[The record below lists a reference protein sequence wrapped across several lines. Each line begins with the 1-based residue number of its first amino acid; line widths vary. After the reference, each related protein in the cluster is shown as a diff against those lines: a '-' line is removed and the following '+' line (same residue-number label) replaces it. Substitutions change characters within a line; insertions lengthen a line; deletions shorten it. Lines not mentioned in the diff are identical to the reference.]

1 MASWFLSAMARL
13 ASAAVR
19 NRLCLAGAAAALACV
34 AAMDATAAPPTA
46 SPRRVVS
53 TNVCTDQLAMLVA
66 GEGQLYSVSN
76 LASDERTSAL
86 ASQAGSYA
94 VNNGFAEE
102 IFTMKPDLVLAG
114 TYTSQATVD
123 LLKRLGFRVEQFAPA
138 ASFDDIRT
146 DLTRMGQLLGREE
159 RAASLVA
166 QMDADLEALR
176 SRPVAGKSVALYYA
190 NGYTAGAGTLA
201 DAVIRAAG
209 LRNIGAGLTGTVRLP
224 LELLVLADPDLVV
237 AGDGSYRAPALAT
250 EAYAH
255 PAFRA
260 LAGEAV
266 ASPGQ
271 YWICGAPFTVEAARR
286 LQDAALAGQGADK

>member
-1 MASWFLSAMARL
+1 MAGGFLSAMARL
-13 ASAAVR
+13 AGVAAGG
-19 NRLCLAGAAAALACV
+19 RLRQAGAIFALVCIAV
-34 AAMDATAAPPTA
+34 MGATAA
-46 SPRRVVS
+46 PRRVVS
-53 TNVCTDQLAMLVA
+53 MNVCTDQIAMLVA
-66 GEGQLYSVSN
+66 GEGQLYSVSK
-76 LASDERTSAL
+76 LASDQRTSAL
-86 ASQAGSYA
+86 ASQAGRYV

-114 TYTSQATVD
+114 NFTSQATVD

-138 ASFDDIRT
+138 ASFDDIRA

-166 QMDADLEALR
+166 QMDQDLEALR
-176 SRPVAGKSVALYYA
+176 SRSVADESVALYYA
-190 NGYTAGAGTLA
+190 NSYTSGTGTLA
-201 DAVIRAAG
+201 DAVVRAAG
-209 LRNIGAGLTGTVRLP
+209 LRNIGETLGLTGTVKLP

-237 AGDGSYRAPALAT
+237 AGDGSYREPALAT

-286 LQDAALAGQGADK
+286 LQDAALAGQGANK

>member
-1 MASWFLSAMARL
+1 MASGLFSAMARL
-13 ASAAVR
+13 AGLAAR
-19 NRLCLAGAAAALACV
+19 SRFYQAGAIVALGCV
-34 AAMDATAAPPTA
+34 AAMDATAL
-46 SPRRVVS
+46 PRRVVS
-53 TNVCTDQLAMLVA
+53 MNVCTDQLAMLVA
-66 GEGQLYSVSN
+66 GEGQLYSVSD
-76 LASDERTSAL
+76 LASDERTSVL
-86 ASQAGSYA
+86 ASQAGRYA
-94 VNNGFAEE
+94 VNHGFAEE
-102 IFTMKPDLVLAG
+102 IFMMKPDLVLAG
-114 TYTSQATVD
+114 TFTSQATVD

-138 ASFDDIRT
+138 ASFDDIRA

-159 RAASLVA
+159 KAAGLVA
-166 QMDADLEALR
+166 QMNQDLKALR
-176 SRPVAGKSVALYYA
+176 SRPVADRTVALYYA
-190 NGYTAGAGTLA
+190 NNHTPGTGTLA

-209 LRNIGAGLTGTVRLP
+209 LHNLGETLGLTGTVKLP

-286 LQDAALAGQGADK
+286 LQDAALARQGANK

>member
-1 MASWFLSAMARL
+1 MAGGFLSAMARL
-13 ASAAVR
+13 AGVAAGG
-19 NRLCLAGAAAALACV
+19 RLCLAGVTGALTCV
-34 AAMDATAAPPTA
+34 AAMDATAT
-46 SPRRVVS
+46 PRRVVS
-53 TNVCTDQLAMLVA
+53 MNVCTDQLAMLVA

-86 ASQAGSYA
+86 ASQADRYA

-114 TYTSQATVD
+114 TFTSQATVD

-138 ASFDDIRT
+138 ASFDDIRA
-146 DLTRMGQLLGREE
+146 DLTRMGQLLDREE

-166 QMDADLEALR
+166 QMDQDLEALR
-176 SRPVAGKSVALYYA
+176 SRSVADRTVALYYA
-190 NGYTAGAGTLA
+190 NSYTSGTGTLA
-201 DAVIRAAG
+201 DAVVRAAG
-209 LRNIGAGLTGTVRLP
+209 LRNIGEMLGLTGTVKLP

-237 AGDGSYRAPALAT
+237 AGDGSYREPALAT

-255 PAFRA
+255 PAFKA

-286 LQDAALAGQGADK
+286 LQDAALAGQGANK

>member
-1 MASWFLSAMARL
+1 MAGGFLSAMARL
-13 ASAAVR
+13 AGVARGSRFCRGVAF
-19 NRLCLAGAAAALACV
+19 AALACV
-34 AAMDATAAPPTA
+34 AVMDATAAP
-46 SPRRVVS
+46 RRVVS
-53 TNVCTDQLAMLVA
+53 MNVCTDQLAMLVA

-76 LASDERTSAL
+76 LASDGRTSAL
-86 ASQAGSYA
+86 ASQAGRYA
-94 VNNGFAEE
+94 VNHGFAEE
-102 IFTMKPDLVLAG
+102 VFTMKPDLVLAG
-114 TYTSQATVD
+114 TFTSQATVD

-138 ASFDDIRT
+138 TSFDDIRA
-146 DLTRMGQLLGREE
+146 DLTRMGQLLGRKE
-159 RAASLVA
+159 RAAGLVA
-166 QMDADLEALR
+166 QMDEDLEALR
-176 SRPVAGKSVALYYA
+176 SRSVADRTVALYYA
-190 NGYTAGAGTLA
+190 DSYTSGTGTLA

-209 LRNIGAGLTGTVRLP
+209 LRNIGETLGLTGTVKLP

-271 YWICGAPFTVEAARR
+271 YWICGASFTVEAARR
-286 LQDAALAGQGADK
+286 LQIAALARQGANK